1 MVRVQSLCRA
11 RRARSHYRAL
21 RRGTGVPLDTVR
33 ALALDD
39 GGRDYA
45 DERAVSQL
53 RHLVVQQRRTNQSME
68 AHILDLD
75 RKIALLIKNKIGI
88 EDIVKARTERGWF
101 GASAS
106 AAHAHVLAE
115 ANDPFAAHVLTPDA
129 QRRLEAYQAL
139 FYVLQTQPTYLA
151 RLLVLTNAAD
161 VPEHERGQLEQT
173 VLAMFAYAQQPR
185 EAVSYTHLTLPTICS
200 V

>member
-1 MVRVQSLCRA
+1 M
-11 RRARSHYRAL
+11 
-21 RRGTGVPLDTVR
+21 PLDTVR

-75 RKIALLIKNKIGI
+75 RKIALLVKNKIGI
-88 EDIVKARTERGWF
+88 EDIVKARTERGWL
-101 GASAS
+101 GAGAS

-173 VLAMFAYAQQPR
+173 VLAQRSQELLHVARRHPQVGGAAHEPLEHGLGLLRPARLGQALR
-185 EAVSYTHLTLPTICS
+185 RGERH
-200 V
+200 